1 VAVAFNL
8 HGSLFGD
15 FQLDIG
21 NLTQLFCCI
30 ADEAKVAIFNPGTE
44 KSVRSDNLKRSS
56 ILFLTFEWINP
67 TTQFDVWHLLD
78 FSSFAC
84 EKGTPD
90 DFAVESIEQAKSP
103 FQYQTFSSARLP
115 AGAV

>member
-1 VAVAFNL
+1 VY
-8 HGSLFGD
+8 
-15 FQLDIG
+15 
-21 NLTQLFCCI
+21 
-30 ADEAKVAIFNPGTE
+30 
-44 KSVRSDNLKRSS
+44 
-56 ILFLTFEWINP
+56 NP